1 LGVEKIKFKKMKK
14 STYAIIF
21 GLLGFA
27 FVAFILVIIGAVLL
41 AAASGFINIPFLT
54 SMLGADKPKDLGVSY
69 DPAAFGKMLQEAH
82 VEMSSPFSNYCF
94 TCPITY
100 SAETVKTDIKVTSE
114 ELTSYIRQTNDEK
127 GVFKNLQIKLGTD
140 NHLEASGM
148 LNLTEYG
155 YNYTAPAYASGTI
168 EKASDKTVRIKLDKG
183 EAGRIPVPD
192 EYSREA
198 GTALETLIN
207 DQLAKMPNLKIET
220 LEIKDGELHFKGDFP
235 KKITA
240 N

>member
-1 LGVEKIKFKKMKK
+1 MKK

-54 SMLGADKPKDLGVSY
+54 SMFGADKPKDLGVRY
-69 DPAAFGKMLQEAH
+69 DPAALGKMLQEAG
-82 VEMSSPFSNYCF
+82 VQFTSPASNYCL
-94 TCPITY
+94 TCVISY
-100 SAETVKTDIKVTSE
+100 SDTSPMDLKVTSE
-114 ELTSYIRQTNDEK
+114 ELTSYIRQTNNEK
-127 GVFKNLQIKLGTD
+127 GPFKDLQIKLGTD
-140 NHLEASGM
+140 NHLEAAGL
-148 LNLTEYG
+148 LNLSDYG
-155 YNYTAPAYASGTI
+155 YDYTAPAYASGTI
-168 EKASDKTVRIKLDKG
+168 EKAGDKSVRIKIDKG
-183 EAGRIPVPD
+183 EAGRVPVPD
-192 EYSREA
+192 DYSAQA
-198 GTALETLIN
+198 GDALEQMIN
-207 DQLAKMPNLKIET
+207 EQLAKMPNLKIET